1 MNNISNSNSLS
12 SGKYDDLIKRS
23 KVDKGSKFTHTR
35 IGDKNLG
42 IYGGL
47 YNINYDDNFWNL
59 YYNNVF
65 KNKNKEY
72 LTEKQLIEDGP
83 LLIDI
88 DLRYE
93 TNIRSRQ
100 HSKEHIIDLIVE
112 YATKLSE
119 MYKIEDND
127 VINVYVLEKCEIN
140 LLEDKTKD
148 GIHLIFTIMMHKAE
162 QVVLRKKIL
171 NDIGQLWD
179 NLPLTNTFEEVF
191 DEGITKGYVNWQLFG
206 SRKPGHKAY
215 ELSYYLSLIYDNEE
229 NSWNIEEKNLSK
241 LNILEHLPLM
251 SARND
256 SNKRFELIDNKYLL
270 DAIEYEKSNLTY
282 KETKKPKIN
291 IIENNID
298 LENYDFSKI
307 GDIKELDK
315 LLEYFLENLS
325 HNDYEVKE
333 THQFVMILPESYYG
347 EGSYNK
353 WIRVGW
359 ALKNTHDRLF
369 LSWIKFSSQSSSFN
383 FRDVDSYYNMWKGF
397 DYKNS
402 DGLTNRSI
410 MFWAK
415 VDNYNSYNKIRQE
428 TISYYIEQTLESI
441 LNKDKVGEFD
451 LANVLYQMSK
461 DQFVCVS
468 VKNNQWYEYINRKN
482 KWNEVD
488 SGNTLRLKISR
499 DMHDKYMKKAQD
511 LIEVISKME
520 QSGNDTDTY
529 NNLVQNLKVR
539 SSRLG
544 DICILLKTTS
554 WKNNI
559 MKEARDIFYD
569 KDFIEKVDANP
580 YLLCFNN
587 YVIDF
592 KSKSYRKG
600 RPDDFISKSTN
611 IDYIPLDKLTG
622 VHAIDKNI
630 TYEEIIEELNEFI
643 NALFPN
649 EELRG
654 YMWEHLS
661 SVLIGT
667 NDNQT
672 FNIYT
677 GSGANGKSKLVE
689 LMGKALGDYK
699 ATVPITLITQSRN
712 TIGSTSPEIVQ
723 LMGVR
728 YACMQEPSKGDK
740 INEGIMKEITG
751 GDPLVGRALFKDS
764 VTFIP
769 QFKLVVCTNVL
780 FEIKTNDDG
789 TWRRIRVCDFMSKFN
804 DEPYEDEQRFPQAN
818 FPYQFKIDR
827 QLDKKFNIWAP
838 VLASIL
844 VDIAFKKEGKVKDV
858 PIVTAVS
865 DKYRNSQD
873 YLSEF
878 AKEKIVRK
886 RDGKLKKTEL
896 LEEFKNWY
904 ISNYGRNNLPNG
916 KEITDYCDKMYGR
929 CSKGKWLNVQ
939 IVYEEDDSDNDV
951 EEEVLVE

>member
-179 NLPLTNTFEEVF
+179 NLPITNTFEEVF

-229 NSWNIEEKNLSK
+229 NGWNIEEKNLSK

-333 THQFVMILPESYYG
+333 THQFVMILPESYYV

-359 ALKNTHDRLF
+359 ALKNTHDKLF

-488 SGNTLRLKISR
+488 SENTLRLKISR
-499 DMHDKYMKKAQD
+499 DMHDKYEESPRFD
-511 LIEVISKME
+511 
-520 QSGNDTDTY
+520 
-529 NNLVQNLKVR
+529 R
-539 SSRLG
+539 G
-544 DICILLKTTS
+544 DI
-554 WKNNI
+554 
-559 MKEARDIFYD
+559 
-569 KDFIEKVDANP
+569 KD
-580 YLLCFNN
+580 
-587 YVIDF
+587 
-592 KSKSYRKG
+592 
-600 RPDDFISKSTN
+600 
-611 IDYIPLDKLTG
+611 
-622 VHAIDKNI
+622 
-630 TYEEIIEELNEFI
+630 
-643 NALFPN
+643 
-649 EELRG
+649 
-654 YMWEHLS
+654 
-661 SVLIGT
+661 
-667 NDNQT
+667 
-672 FNIYT
+672 
-677 GSGANGKSKLVE
+677 GA
-689 LMGKALGDYK
+689 
-699 ATVPITLITQSRN
+699 
-712 TIGSTSPEIVQ
+712 
-723 LMGVR
+723 
-728 YACMQEPSKGDK
+728 
-740 INEGIMKEITG
+740 
-751 GDPLVGRALFKDS
+751 
-764 VTFIP
+764 
-769 QFKLVVCTNVL
+769 
-780 FEIKTNDDG
+780 
-789 TWRRIRVCDFMSKFN
+789 
-804 DEPYEDEQRFPQAN
+804 
-818 FPYQFKIDR
+818 
-827 QLDKKFNIWAP
+827 
-838 VLASIL
+838 
-844 VDIAFKKEGKVKDV
+844 
-858 PIVTAVS
+858 
-865 DKYRNSQD
+865 
-873 YLSEF
+873 
-878 AKEKIVRK
+878 
-886 RDGKLKKTEL
+886 
-896 LEEFKNWY
+896 
-904 ISNYGRNNLPNG
+904 
-916 KEITDYCDKMYGR
+916 
-929 CSKGKWLNVQ
+929 KW
-939 IVYEEDDSDNDV
+939 
-951 EEEVLVE
+951 

>member
-1 MNNISNSNSLS
+1 MNNLSNDTSLS
-12 SGKYDDLIKRS
+12 SRKYDDLIKKS
-23 KVDKGSKFTHTR
+23 KVEKGSKFTHTR
-35 IGDKNLG
+35 IPDKNMG
-42 IYGGL
+42 AYGGL
-47 YNINYDDNFWNL
+47 FNINYNENFWNL
-59 YYNNVF
+59 YHENVF

-83 LLIDI
+83 LLIDV

-93 TNIRSRQ
+93 TSVKSRQ
-100 HSKEHIIDLIVE
+100 HTKEHIIDLIVL
-112 YATKLSE
+112 YASKLNE
-119 MYKIEDND
+119 IYKIESSQE
-127 VINVYVLEKCEIN
+127 INVYVMEKYEIN
-140 LLEDKTKD
+140 LLDDKTKD
-148 GIHLIFTIMMHKAE
+148 GIHFVFTISMHKAE
-162 QVVLRKKIL
+162 QVILRKKII
-171 NDIGQLWD
+171 NDIGQIWD
-179 NLPLTNTFEEVF
+179 NLPITNTFDEVF
-191 DEGITKGYVNWQLFG
+191 DEGITKGFVNWQLFG

-215 ELSYYLSLIYDNEE
+215 ELSYYYTLTYDNEE
-229 NSWNIEEKNLSK
+229 DTWDLKENNVSK
-241 LNILEHLPLM
+241 LNILDHLPIM
-251 SARND
+251 SARNNN
-256 SNKRFELIDNKYLL
+256 NKRFELLDNEYLL
-270 DAIEYEKSNLTY
+270 SAIEKEKLDITS
-282 KETKKPKIN
+282 KEHKKPKIN
-291 IIENNID
+291 MIETNID
-298 LENYDFSKI
+298 LEQYDLSKI
-307 GDIKELDK
+307 SDNKQLDT
-315 LLEYFLENLS
+315 LLQSFLENLS
-325 HNDYEVKE
+325 HNDYEIKE
-333 THQFVMILPESYYG
+333 THQFTMILPEPYYG
-347 EGSYNK
+347 EGSFNK

-359 ALKNTHDRLF
+359 ALKNTHEKLF
-369 LSWIKFSSQSSSFN
+369 LTWMKFSSQSSCFD
-383 FRDVDSYYNMWKGF
+383 FRDVETYYNMWKSF

-410 MFWAK
+410 MYWAK
-415 VDNYNSYNKIRQE
+415 ADNKISYTNIRKE

-441 LNKDKVGEFD
+441 LNKEKVGEFD
-451 LANVLYQMSK
+451 LANVLYQMCK
-461 DQFVCVS
+461 DQYICVS
-468 VKNNQWYEYINRKN
+468 VKNNQWYEYQDKKN
-482 KWNEVD
+482 KWHEID
-488 SGNTLRLKISR
+488 SGNTLRLKISK
-499 DMHDKYMKKAQD
+499 DMHDLYMQKAND
-511 LIEVISKME
+511 LIQVISKLE
-520 QSGNDTDTY
+520 QSGNDTDTI
-529 NNLVQNLKVR
+529 VSNLKVR
-539 SSRLG
+539 SSKLG
-544 DICILLKTTS
+544 DICVLLKTTS

-569 KDFIEKVDANP
+569 NDFIQKVDANP
-580 YLLCFNN
+580 FLLCFNN
-587 YVIDF
+587 YVVDF
-592 KSKSYRKG
+592 KTKTYRKG
-600 RPDDFISKSTN
+600 RPDDYISKSTN
-611 IDYIPLDKLTG
+611 IDYIPLNKLKGSHPLDKT
-622 VHAIDKNI
+622 I
-630 TYEEIIEELNEFI
+630 TYEETIKELYEFI

-804 DEPYEDEQRFPQAN
+804 DDPYQDEIRFPKSN

-827 QLDKKFNIWAP
+827 QLDRKFNIWAP
-838 VLASIL
+838 ILASIL
-844 VDIAFKKEGKVKDV
+844 VDLAFKKEGKVKDV

-886 RDGKLKKTEL
+886 RDTKMKKTEL

-916 KEITDYCDKMYGR
+916 KEITDYCDKMFGKCCR
-929 CSKGKWLNVQ
+929 GKWMNVQ
-939 IVYEEDDSDNDV
+939 IVYEQDDSDDEVV
-951 EEEVLVE
+951 EGC

>member
-1 MNNISNSNSLS
+1 MNSQSNDTTLS
-12 SGKYDDLIKRS
+12 SKKYEDFIKKS
-23 KVDKGSKFTHTR
+23 KVEKGNKFTHTR
-35 IGDKNLG
+35 IPDKNMG
-42 IYGGL
+42 VYGGL
-47 YNINYDDNFWNL
+47 YDINYNDNFWNL
-59 YYNNVF
+59 YYNHVF
-65 KNKNKEY
+65 KSKNKEY
-72 LTEKQLIEDGP
+72 LTEKQVIENSP
-83 LLIDI
+83 LLVDV
-88 DLRYE
+88 DLRYT
-93 TNIRSRQ
+93 TNIKSRQ
-100 HSKEHIIDLIVE
+100 HTKEHIIDLIVL
-112 YATKLSE
+112 YASKLNE
-119 MYKIEDND
+119 IYQIESSQE
-127 VINVYVLEKCEIN
+127 INVYVMEKYEIN
-140 LLEDKTKD
+140 MLEDKTKD
-148 GIHLIFTIMMHKAE
+148 GIHLVFTISMHKAE
-162 QVVLRKKIL
+162 QVILRKKII
-171 NDIGQLWD
+171 NDIAQIWD
-179 NLPLTNTFEEVF
+179 NLPITNTFDEVF
-191 DEGITKGYVNWQLFG
+191 DEGITKGFVNWQLFG

-215 ELSYYLSLIYDNEE
+215 ELSYYFTLIYDNEE
-229 NSWNIEEKNLSK
+229 DSWDIKDNNVSK
-241 LNILEHLPLM
+241 LNMLEHLPIM
-251 SARND
+251 SARNQ
-256 SNKRFELIDNKYLL
+256 NHKRFELVDNKYLL
-270 DAIEYEKSNLTY
+270 DAIEKEKIDITS
-282 KETKKPKIN
+282 KEHKKPKIN
-291 IIENNID
+291 MIETNID
-298 LENYDFSKI
+298 LEQCDLSKI
-307 GDIKELDK
+307 SDAKQLDT
-315 LLEYFLENLS
+315 LMQAFLENLS

-333 THQFVMILPESYYG
+333 THQFTMILPESYYG
-347 EGSYNK
+347 EGSFNK

-359 ALKNTHDRLF
+359 ALKNTHDKLF
-369 LSWIKFSSQSSSFN
+369 LTWMKFSSQSSGFD
-383 FRDVDSYYNMWKGF
+383 FRDVETYYNMWKSF

-415 VDNYNSYNKIRQE
+415 TDNYNSYMNIRKE

-441 LNKDKVGEFD
+441 INKDKVGEFD
-451 LANVLYQMSK
+451 LANVLYQMCK

-468 VKNNQWYEYINRKN
+468 VKNNQWYEYKKN
-482 KWNEVD
+482 KWHEVD
-488 SGNTLRLKISR
+488 SGNTLRLKISK
-499 DMHDKYMKKAQD
+499 DMHDQYMKKASD
-511 LIEVISKME
+511 LIEVIAKME
-520 QSGNDTDTY
+520 QSGNDTDTI
-529 NNLVQNLKVR
+529 VSNLKVR
-539 SSRLG
+539 SSKLG

-569 KDFIEKVDANP
+569 KDFIQKIDANP

-592 KSKSYRKG
+592 KTKTYRKG
-600 RPDDFISKSTN
+600 RPDDYISKSTN
-611 IDYIPLDKLTG
+611 IDFTPFNSLKGTHPLDKNT
-622 VHAIDKNI
+622 
-630 TYEEIIEELNEFI
+630 TYEEIIEEIYEFI

-804 DEPYEDEQRFPQAN
+804 DAPYEDEHRFPKSN

-838 VLASIL
+838 VLASML
-844 VDIAFKKEGKVKDV
+844 VDLAFKKEGKVKDV

-886 RDGKLKKTEL
+886 RDAKMKKTEL

-916 KEITDYCDKMYGR
+916 KEITDYCDKLFGR
-929 CSKGKWLNVQ
+929 CARGKWSNVQ
-939 IVYEEDDSDNDV
+939 IVYEEDDSDDEVV
-951 EEEVLVE
+951 EEDVLVE